1 MDDSAGVDLR
11 LAARIVASYFRHNK
25 IAADQMDALIAGV
38 RRSLAEVGRQA
49 SPVPEEAARVPA
61 VPVRRSVQRDYIVC
75 LECGFRG
82 LVLRR
87 HLATR
92 HGLDPDAYRARW
104 KLSAD
109 YPLVA
114 PSYSDRRSRLAH
126 QIGLG
131 RQAMAATNGSA
142 PASENDSAIGAAE
155 PDPALAVAPSAP
167 PQPRRRGRPR
177 RSQLP
182 A

>member
-1 MDDSAGVDLR
+1 
-11 LAARIVASYFRHNK
+11 
-25 IAADQMDALIAGV
+25 
-38 RRSLAEVGRQA
+38 
-49 SPVPEEAARVPA
+49 
-61 VPVRRSVQRDYIVC
+61 VQRDYIVC

-92 HGLDPDAYRARW
+92 HGLDPDSYRARW
-104 KLSAD
+104 KLPAD
-109 YPLVA
+109 HPLVA

-131 RQAMAATNGSA
+131 RQAMSATNGSA
-142 PASENDSAIGAAE
+142 PASENGSAIGAAE
-155 PDPALAVAPSAP
+155 PDPALAAAAPSVP
-167 PQPRRRGRPR
+167 PQRRRRGRPR
-177 RSQLP
+177 RSQLL

>member
-1 MDDSAGVDLR
+1 MDDSTGVDLR
-11 LAARIVASYFRHNK
+11 LVVRIVAGYLRHNR
-25 IAADQMDALIAGV
+25 IAVDQMDGLIAGV
-38 RRSLAEVGRQA
+38 QRSLAEVGRQA
-49 SPVPEEAARVPA
+49 SPPPEEAVRVPA

-92 HGLDPDAYRARW
+92 HGLDPDGYRARW
-104 KLSAD
+104 KLPAA

-114 PSYSDRRSRLAH
+114 PSYSERRSQLAH

-131 RQAMAATNGSA
+131 QQAMAASDGNI
-142 PASENDSAIGAAE
+142 PASENDSTIGAAG
-155 PDPALAVAPSAP
+155 PDPALAAAPSAP